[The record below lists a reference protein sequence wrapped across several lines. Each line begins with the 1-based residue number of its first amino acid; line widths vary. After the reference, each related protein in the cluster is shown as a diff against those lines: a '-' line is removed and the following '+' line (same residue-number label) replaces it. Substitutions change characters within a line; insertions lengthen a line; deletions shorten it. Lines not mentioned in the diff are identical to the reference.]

1 MLNQNYPFDF
11 VLRKSNP
18 FILKNTSYTE
28 TPKHRNIDIQFI
40 KTILIKKINKN
51 KPHL

>member
-28 TPKHRNIDIQFI
+28 TPKHWYSIYQNDF
-40 KTILIKKINKN
+40 N
-51 KPHL
+51 